1 MAKTKKPKASEET
14 EIVIDQTAPKQDET
28 PEAEATEGADEVVI
42 TATAADLASVIDE
55 TEKAEAP
62 VAQVEEKHPD
72 VAALEEIAA
81 QSVIFRRRL
90 GRR

>member
-1 MAKTKKPKASEET
+1 MAKTKKTKASEET
-14 EIVIDQTAPKQDET
+14 ELVINQTAPKQDET
-28 PEAEATEGADEVVI
+28 PEVENADEVVI

-55 TEKAEAP
+55 TEQADEPAAP
-62 VAQVEEKHPD
+62 AEEKHPD

-81 QSVIFRRRL
+81 QNIIFRRRL